1 MFEDS
6 LKIAG
11 TPPRRHCALFAAATL
26 GTLAIASTAMATTD
40 ASAWQIGPI
49 IKGRNY
55 SVGMP
60 LNPTPTRD
68 GMAIDFPYPSEAAG
82 HVHYVT
88 FNPGSLT
95 GKSRIV
101 MRYRVEAARGVRFVP
116 RQFPDRVA
124 GVTLFIQRRGDTW
137 TARGRYETYRWY
149 APPASIQAL
158 APGSYE
164 MSVPLDD
171 PEWNAVMTTRAR
183 DDRAG
188 FADALEN
195 AGRVGFVF
203 GSDGGRGHGV
213 FATGPA
219 RLTVT
224 QFEIR

>member
-1 MFEDS
+1 MFEGYP
-6 LKIAG
+6 KIGG
-11 TPPRRHCALFAAATL
+11 TQTRRHFTLIAAATL
-26 GTLAIASTAMATTD
+26 GTLAIATTAMATTE

-68 GMAIDFPYPSEAAG
+68 GMAIDFPYPSEDAG

-88 FNPGSLT
+88 FDPGSLT

-101 MRYRVEAARGVRFVP
+101 MRYHIDAARDARFVP
-116 RQFPDRVA
+116 RQFPDRA
-124 GVTLFIQRRGDTW
+124 ATISLFFQRRGDTW
-137 TARGRYETYRWY
+137 TARGKYDFYRWY
-149 APPASIQAL
+149 APPESTREL

-164 MSVPLDD
+164 MTVRLDD
-171 PEWNAVMTTRAR
+171 PRWNSVMSSWASDKRVAFT
-183 DDRAG
+183 
-188 FADALEN
+188 DALAE
-195 AGRVGFVF
+195 AGSIGFVL
-203 GSDGGRGHGV
+203 GSVGGWGHGV
-213 FATGPA
+213 YATGPA